1 MANLALPGTLRN
13 TVIMLASIIKQ
24 FHFKRLQRTTHNP
37 APRQQ
42 QILLDILRTN
52 RNTEFGQTH
61 QFNAIQSIEDFR
73 RQVPLRNSA
82 EFGPYLKRVHQ
93 GERNV
98 LTVETP
104 YFFAMTAGSTGDYKY
119 IPITRRFKRELDR
132 SVYAFYHLL
141 ETNCPEFRSAPL
153 QFFVGSAEGGQSP
166 GGIPQGFVSG
176 FNYKNLP
183 AFIRRKFVVPY
194 WVFTQPDMDDRFYAI
209 GRFLTAKNSLAG
221 FGGFSPLAIMSVIKR
236 LLANIDTLE
245 QDVRNGTLTLNHPIT
260 PNRYTPTSLPTFKPD
275 AALARK
281 ISDWRNT
288 ERPLPDLMQIL
299 LPNLKYVATWM
310 GGNMGYST
318 QSLLQLIG
326 TKQVHEMPF
335 SASEGIFGIP
345 FRLDREG
352 GIAAVTSHFL
362 EYIREQD
369 IDLENPPVYCAWEL
383 EQGEYYYQIITT
395 SGGLYRYNMEDLIRV
410 EGFYNKTPVVQ
421 FVSKR
426 ARQISISNERLN
438 ENDVT
443 ESCRQAS
450 ASTGVHFDEFILF
463 PTRANHYCLVVEE
476 CDQDL
481 GPFAQAFEARLRALA
496 KVYDMERTART
507 LGPVTLLETHRG
519 QLRDYTNAI
528 YFRSALPSSQYKPV
542 HLSNSFTDADS
553 FPVARLHSLEI

>member
-1 MANLALPGTLRN
+1 MF
-13 TVIMLASIIKQ
+13 ASLIKQ
-24 FHFKRLQRTTHNP
+24 FHFKRLQRATHNP

-52 RNTEFGQTH
+52 RNTEFGQAH
-61 QFNAIQSIEDFR
+61 QFSAIKSIADFR
-73 RQVPLRNSA
+73 RQVPLRSSA
-82 EFGPYLKRVHQ
+82 EFGPYLKRVYQ
-93 GERNV
+93 GERNI
-98 LTVETP
+98 LTTETP

-141 ETNCPEFRSAPL
+141 ETNCPEFRSAPI

-166 GGIPQGFVSG
+166 GGVPQGFVSG

-209 GRFLTAKNSLAG
+209 GRFLTAQGNLAG
-221 FGGFSPLAIMSVIKR
+221 FGGFSPLAMMSVMKR
-236 LLANIDTLE
+236 LLANIDMLE
-245 QDVRNGTLTLNHPIT
+245 QDVRNGTLTLNHPLA
-260 PNRYTPTSLPTFKPD
+260 PNVYTPASLPTFKPD
-275 AALARK
+275 TALAQK

-288 ERPLPDLMQIL
+288 ERPLPELMQLL

-310 GGNMGYST
+310 GGNMSYST

-326 TKQVHEMPF
+326 PKQVHEMPF

-352 GIAAVTSHFL
+352 GIAAITSHFL

-383 EQGEYYYQIITT
+383 EQGEHYYQIITT

-410 EGFYNKTPVVQ
+410 DGFYNKTPIVQ

-426 ARQISISNERLN
+426 ARQISISNERIN

-450 ASTGVHFDEFILF
+450 TATGMHFNEFILF

-476 CDQDL
+476 NGQDL
-481 GPFAQAFEARLRALA
+481 APFAQVFESRLRDLA

-507 LGPVTLLETHRG
+507 LRPITLLETRQG
-519 QLRDYTNAI
+519 QLRDYVNAI
-528 YFRSALPSSQYKPV
+528 YFRSALPSSQYKPI

-553 FPVARLHSLEI
+553 FPVVRLHSLEI

>member
-1 MANLALPGTLRN
+1 MF
-13 TVIMLASIIKQ
+13 ASLIKQ
-24 FHFKRLQRTTHNP
+24 FHFKRLQRATHNP

-52 RNTEFGQTH
+52 RNTEFGQAH
-61 QFNAIQSIEDFR
+61 QFSAIKSIADFR
-73 RQVPLRNSA
+73 RQVPLRSSV
-82 EFGPYLKRVHQ
+82 EFGPYLKRVYQ
-93 GERNV
+93 GARNI
-98 LTVETP
+98 LTTETP

-141 ETNCPEFRSAPL
+141 ETNCPEFRSAPI

-166 GGIPQGFVSG
+166 GGVPQGFVSG

-209 GRFLTAKNSLAG
+209 GRFLTAQGNLAG
-221 FGGFSPLAIMSVIKR
+221 FGGFSPLAMMSVVKR
-236 LLANIDTLE
+236 LLANIDMLE
-245 QDVRNGTLTLNHPIT
+245 QDVRNGTLTLNHPLA
-260 PNRYTPTSLPTFKPD
+260 PNVYTPASLPTFKPD
-275 AALARK
+275 AALAQK

-288 ERPLPDLMQIL
+288 ERQPPELMQLL

-310 GGNMGYST
+310 GGNMSYST

-326 TKQVHEMPF
+326 HKQVHEMPF

-352 GIAAVTSHFL
+352 GIAAITSHFL

-383 EQGEYYYQIITT
+383 EQGEHYYQIITT

-410 EGFYNKTPVVQ
+410 DGFYNKAPIVQ

-426 ARQISISNERLN
+426 ARQISISNERIN

-450 ASTGVHFDEFILF
+450 TATGIHLNEFILF

-476 CDQDL
+476 NGQDL
-481 GPFAQAFEARLRALA
+481 APFAQAFEAQLRTLA
-496 KVYDMERTART
+496 KAYSAERGARS
-507 LGPVTLLETHRG
+507 LGPTTLLETRQG
-519 QLRDYTNAI
+519 QLRDYVNAI
-528 YFRSALPSSQYKPV
+528 YFRSALPSSQYKPI

-553 FPVARLHSLEI
+553 FPVARLHSLEV